1 MQAQSRLAM
10 SGGVGGGSG
19 ISGSDDEHEAVIRE
33 LTRGRQLT
41 ARLRDEALRALRGQG
56 QAEATADFILQEV
69 ARAFTVCLNI
79 MGSPPARAPP
89 PPPQEMPAARL
100 MTSPSPT
107 PTELLAPRRN
117 REDSIPR
124 EHTVTTSPHYDG
136 YQWRKYGQK
145 RITKTQYP
153 RCYYRCSFHR
163 DRNCRA
169 TKQVQQC
176 SAGDPPQYLVMYF
189 NDHTCDTAAWEPEA
203 SVAAAAMHLDMSG
216 GAGGGG
222 LAVARRG
229 GGGMLDERGVQE
241 EHERQVLVSSLTCVL
256 GARQFH
262 HQSPP
267 DAAGIT
273 SGGPSAAA
281 VNVTQRARTRDA
293 PAASAPVVDDAAAEM
308 PGLDVDG
315 VGLDIMDYD
324 VTGELCFGDSYGLPD
339 GPYQ

>member
-19 ISGSDDEHEAVIRE
+19 ISSSDDEHEAVIRE

-89 PPPQEMPAARL
+89 PEMPATGL
-100 MTSPSPT
+100 ITSPT
-107 PTELLAPRRN
+107 PTELMAPRRN

-163 DRNCRA
+163 ERNCRA

-176 SAGDPPQYLVMYF
+176 SNGDPPQYLVMYF
-189 NDHTCDTAAWEPEA
+189 NDHTCDAAAWEPEA
-203 SVAAAAMHLDMSG
+203 SAAANPAVAMQLDLSDG
-216 GAGGGG
+216 GAGG
-222 LAVARRG
+222 LVAR
-229 GGGMLDERGVQE
+229 RGVQE
-241 EHERQVLVSSLTCVL
+241 EHERQVLVSSLACVL
-256 GARQFH
+256 GARQF

-273 SGGPSAAA
+273 SGGPSAA
-281 VNVTQRARTRDA
+281 VNVARQAEPPHRARTRDA
-293 PAASAPVVDDAAAEM
+293 PAPAAASALVVDDAAAEM
-308 PGLDVDG
+308 PGLGVDG

>member
-10 SGGVGGGSG
+10 SGGSG
-19 ISGSDDEHEAVIRE
+19 IPASDDEHEAVIRE

-79 MGSPPARAPP
+79 MGSPPARTPP
-89 PPPQEMPAARL
+89 PPEMPPSRV
-100 MTSPSPT
+100 TSPSLTPT
-107 PTELLAPRRN
+107 PTELMAPRR

-124 EHTVTTSPHYDG
+124 EHTVTSSPHYDG

-145 RITKTQYP
+145 RITKTQFP

-163 DRNCRA
+163 ERNCRA

-176 SAGDPPQYLVMYF
+176 SAGDPPQYLVLYF
-189 NDHTCDTAAWEPEA
+189 HEHTCDTAAWEP
-203 SVAAAAMHLDMSG
+203 AAALQPDLSG
-216 GAGGGG
+216 GAGGQ
-222 LAVARRG
+222 LVARRG
-229 GGGMLDERGVQE
+229 GGGVLEERGVLE
-241 EHERQVLVSSLTCVL
+241 EHERQVFVSSLACVL

-267 DAAGIT
+267 DDD
-273 SGGPSAAA
+273 A
-281 VNVTQRARTRDA
+281 VNEEPPQQRARTRHA
-293 PAASAPVVDDAAAEM
+293 AAASAPVVGDAAAEM
-308 PGLDVDG
+308 TGLDVDAVG
-315 VGLDIMDYD
+315 VGLDVMDYE
-324 VTGELCFGDSYGLPD
+324 VTTDELCFGDLPD
-339 GPYQ
+339 SGAAWRFET